1 MENLFLLIFILFSII
16 IGYIFIKNEMYTK
29 LYRNI
34 KINNVKFQIIL
45 QNQADDVEVLVRK
58 LMYINDEYNIFN
70 EIEFI
75 DNNSKDETY
84 EILEKMAEKYNYIK
98 VRKML

>member
-16 IGYIFIKNEMYTK
+16 IGYIFIKNKMYTK

-34 KINNVKFQIIL
+34 KINNVKFQIIV

>member
-16 IGYIFIKNEMYTK
+16 IGYIFIKNVMYTK

-34 KINNVKFQIIL
+34 KINNVKFQIIV

-98 VRKML
+98 VRKIL